1 VSRSRSTP
9 EDEEFK
15 RRVAEEFTRA
25 RERAERKG
33 FSFEDFLRKL
43 GVTRAA
49 FHKYVNRK
57 AIPSLRVL
65 LRAQRFWEVRLSYG
79 DLGVDYVSTKKKDP
93 RQMEF
98 QFSVADISKEQIEI
112 KKISAKGES
121 AVEFLIRIDF
131 SKSA

>member
-1 VSRSRSTP
+1 MSRSTP

-25 RERAERKG
+25 RTRAEQMG
-33 FSFEDFLRKL
+33 LSFEAFLRTL
-43 GVTRAA
+43 GVTRAG
-49 FHKYVNRK
+49 FHKYMTLN

-65 LRAQRFWEVRLSYG
+65 QRARKCWKVQIKYG
-79 DLGVDYVSTKKKDP
+79 EIGSAYLSTKKKDP

-112 KKISAKGES
+112 KKISAKGET
-121 AVEFLIRIDF
+121 AVELLIRIDF